1 MKDNF
6 FKDKKFI
13 HFGNMNRIAGS
24 ILFVIISF
32 IIVNCA
38 PTIPDPIYIR
48 VSQVGFLP
56 GDLKS
61 AVVMSQSPVSKRNF
75 KIINTANGALVY
87 SNIIGDSV
95 YSYGKFNYC
104 YQIDFSRL
112 TLPGNYKIEI
122 NRDTSVPFKIGN
134 SIYNNVVDSLMLFFR
149 EQRCGPTNPI
159 LHKPCHLS
167 DVAGLIG
174 DSNYSGISK
183 KVDLTGGWHDAGDYI
198 KFLSTTSYT
207 TYMLMFSYDFN
218 KSKFGFD
225 DDKDGVPDV
234 LAEAK
239 IGLDW
244 MLRCN
249 YSGDKLVTQV
259 QDLRDHTVAWR
270 MPEDD
275 SLQYNRLGYTGI
287 GKNQIGMYS
296 AAMALASRIWSNKF
310 HKYDF
315 AKICLNAAEKLY
327 SIRNNVPNIDSS
339 QSGFYQDHTFFGK
352 LALGAV
358 ELYLTTK
365 KPMYL
370 DDAIKYADSAGSD
383 YWWSY
388 GNLNSLADYRL
399 AKIIP
404 RFSDYI
410 LNNLRLFN
418 QRKDSSVFH
427 EAMVYSWGSTNA
439 FLGAALQAILYKDV
453 SGNSNFD
460 SLAIFQRDYVLGRN
474 PWGISF
480 IYDIGSV
487 FPKHLHSQVGYFHGG
502 YLPGALSA
510 GPAPAV
516 ILSNYKITR
525 GNHVFDLFNSERCM
539 YFDDFNDYITNEPT
553 ISGNATALFVFGY
566 YSNR

>member
-6 FKDKKFI
+6 FKERHHI
-13 HFGNMNRIAGS
+13 SFGNMNRIAVR
-24 ILFVIISF
+24 ILFVILSF

-38 PTIPDPIYIR
+38 STIPNPIYIR

-61 AVVMSQSPVSKRNF
+61 AVVMSQNPITYRNF
-75 KIINTANGALVY
+75 KIINTANRNSVY
-87 SNIIGDSV
+87 SNAISDSV
-95 YSYGKFNYC
+95 YAYGKFNYC
-104 YQIDFSRL
+104 YQIDFSKL
-112 TLPGNYKIEI
+112 TLPGNYRIEI
-122 NRDTSVPFKIGN
+122 NSETSVPFKIG
-134 SIYNNVVDSLMLFFR
+134 SAIYNSVVDSLMLFFR

-174 DSNYSGISK
+174 DASYSGKSGR
-183 KVDLTGGWHDAGDYI
+183 VDLTGGWHDAGDYI

-207 TYMLMFSYDFN
+207 TYMLMFSYDFDKN
-218 KSKFGFD
+218 KFGFD

-259 QDLRDHTVAWR
+259 QDLRDHAAGWR
-270 MPEDD
+270 MPEND
-275 SLQYNRLGYTGI
+275 SLQYNRLGYIGI
-287 GKNQIGMYS
+287 GKNQIGMYA
-296 AAMALASRIWSNKF
+296 AAMALASRIWSDKF

-315 AKICLNAAEKLY
+315 AKICLNAAEKFY
-327 SIRNNVPNIDSS
+327 SIRNNVPDIDSS
-339 QSGFYQDHTFFGK
+339 QSGFYQDHTFYGK

-358 ELYLTTK
+358 ELYITTK

-404 RFSDYI
+404 RFADYI
-410 LNNLRLFN
+410 LNNLRFFN
-418 QRKDSSVFH
+418 MKKDSSIFH
-427 EAMVYSWGSTNA
+427 EAMAYSWGSTNA
-439 FLGAALQAILYKDV
+439 FLGAALQAILYKNV
-453 SGNSNFD
+453 TGNSSFD
-460 SLAIFQRDYVLGRN
+460 SLAIFQRDYALGRN

-487 FPKHLHSQVGYFHGG
+487 YPKHLHSQVGFFHGG

-510 GPAPAV
+510 GPAPEV
-516 ILSNYKITR
+516 ILNNYNIIRK
-525 GNHVFDLFNSERCM
+525 NHAFDLFNTEQSE
-539 YFDDFNDYITNEPT
+539 YYDDFNDYITNEPT
-553 ISGNATALFVFGY
+553 ISGNATALFVLGF
-566 YSNR
+566 YSNM